1 MGKMGRFLFE
11 ILEISENFENRKN
24 GFLTKWKNSR
34 EISPGFWG
42 KNWGFFVNFTAVI
55 VYTRVKNG

>member
-1 MGKMGRFLFE
+1 MGRFLFE

-34 EISPGFWG
+34 GISPEFWG
-42 KNWGFFVNFTAVI
+42 KNSRFFVNFTAVI
-55 VYTRVKNG
+55 VYMRVKNG